1 MYKEYSWNER
11 CICILKKI
19 GNLLKFVRLKIR
31 IVVLIFFWLILNVV
45 ENFFVKLM
53 LMVLRSKMWI
63 LL

>member
-31 IVVLIFFWLILNVV
+31 IVVLIFFWLILNDVV
-45 ENFFVKLM
+45 NFFVKLM

>member
-1 MYKEYSWNER
+1 MKDVYVFW
-11 CICILKKI
+11 KKI

-45 ENFFVKLM
+45 VNFFVKLM

>member
-31 IVVLIFFWLILNVV
+31 IVVLIFFWLILIVV
-45 ENFFVKLM
+45 VNFFVKLM